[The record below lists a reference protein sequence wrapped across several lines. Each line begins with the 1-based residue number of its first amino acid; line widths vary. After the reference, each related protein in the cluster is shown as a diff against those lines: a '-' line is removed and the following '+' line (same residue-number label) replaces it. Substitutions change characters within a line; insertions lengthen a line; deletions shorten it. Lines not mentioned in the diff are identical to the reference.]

1 MLSAP
6 PTIRLAHILRWFN
19 RGDEFEDDVDD
30 AYDSDDGAE
39 DDVHDVVFEEDGAAE
54 DVNYFSRL
62 GDGDGGGGGG
72 EERGTYRRLC
82 R

>member
-1 MLSAP
+1 
-6 PTIRLAHILRWFN
+6 
-19 RGDEFEDDVDD
+19 
-30 AYDSDDGAE
+30 
-39 DDVHDVVFEEDGAAE
+39 VFEEDGAAE